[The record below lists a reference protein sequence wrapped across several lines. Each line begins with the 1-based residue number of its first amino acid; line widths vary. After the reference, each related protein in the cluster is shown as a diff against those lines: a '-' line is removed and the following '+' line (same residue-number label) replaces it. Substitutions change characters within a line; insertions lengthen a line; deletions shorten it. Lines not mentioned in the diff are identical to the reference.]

1 MKIQLRRAL
10 AASNL
15 KIDKFVCFHL
25 CVKWIKKEKE
35 EPTTM
40 GIKIGH
46 NACTFAQQRDNTRID
61 RSERRASYASME
73 ARTAR
78 RSERAFENSQFEI
91 EEGTLYEAGIAD

>member
-1 MKIQLRRAL
+1 MEL
-10 AASNL
+10 
-15 KIDKFVCFHL
+15 L
-25 CVKWIKKEKE
+25 CPI
-35 EPTTM
+35 PGTM